1 MNGSRSIF
9 GSRLTVQGDEWFRV
23 QGSGFRVN
31 GSSTSEAASRA
42 KGSQDSPARAQP
54 EGMLD
59 LSRMSD
65 QRSSAGLREFGLFE
79 RYEGFERQ

>member
-1 MNGSRSIF
+1 MVHG
-9 GSRLTVQGDEWFRV
+9 EWFTV
-23 QGSGFRVN
+23 H

-65 QRSSAGLREFGLFE
+65 QRSSAGFREFGMFE